1 MDTSTVTEQ
10 LRALMVADTAR
21 FDGVTIE
28 RSEFVND
35 DADRTVKGWIG
46 IYKQRVRYTPETM
59 AAGDARRFDT
69 NINLLLVIQRCASTG
84 ALCEVALEELV
95 DKVFDFLLDNDSI
108 GGLVE
113 QVKSA
118 DIAYS
123 YDPRSK
129 KADNLFMQTAVML
142 VELEV
147 ANG

>member
-1 MDTSTVTEQ
+1 MNASLVTAKLVE
-10 LRALMVADTAR
+10 LMVADTTR
-21 FDGVTIE
+21 FDGVVIE

-35 DADRTVKGWIG
+35 DADKGVKGWIG
-46 IYKQRVRYTPETM
+46 VYKRRNLMTPETM
-59 AAGDARRFDT
+59 AAGDDRRFDA
-69 NINLLLVIQRCASTG
+69 NINLVLVIQRCGATG
-84 ALCEVALEELV
+84 AQCEDALEELV
-95 DKVFDFLLDNDSI
+95 AKVFDFLLDNDSI
-108 GGLVE
+108 GGLIE